1 MKYLKYL
8 NYIARH
14 KWYVMNECFKEGLIW
29 RGIVHDMSKLLPS
42 EFIPY
47 ANFFYKEKNCDS
59 CEHVGTTSMQCS
71 IDAAGVGDGTVAKNC
86 KQYSKAS
93 KRDKTGYYKATDTG
107 DKKFDHAWFLHQKRN
122 KHHWQYWVMPE
133 DTTGVKIL
141 NIPNIYMREMVCDW
155 IGAGKAQGK
164 FSPNHDKY
172 LETRNWYDA
181 NKDKL
186 QLSLI
191 TRRRIEYFI
200 GYY

>member
-1 MKYLKYL
+1 MTNKHLQYLSYVV
-8 NYIARH
+8 RH
-14 KWYVMNECFKEGLIW
+14 KRFVYREG
-29 RGIVHDMSKLLPS
+29 RKL
-42 EFIPY
+42 
-47 ANFFYKEKNCDS
+47 
-59 CEHVGTTSMQCS
+59 
-71 IDAAGVGDGTVAKNC
+71 GVGRLQLLIHDWQKFTPAEWNPYVETFYGNNSDA
-86 KQYSKAS
+86 
-93 KRDKTGYYKATDTG
+93 YKDA
-107 DKKFDHAWFLHQKRN
+107 FDLAWLHHQKLGG